1 MKVPIRF
8 GRGEVQVEVPDE
20 NLAGILRMN
29 PIPPMDDPVSA
40 VYTALRC
47 PIKTPPLSELAR
59 GKRSACVVI
68 SDITRPVPNRV
79 ILPPILETLEES
91 GIPRERITILIATG
105 IHRPNLGDELKEL
118 VGEEIIRN
126 YRIVNHY
133 SGKPETHLY
142 LGRTKRGT
150 PVYLDRTYLEAELK
164 ILTGLIE
171 PHLMAGFSGGRKA
184 ICPGISSVET
194 MKYAHGPMLLEDER
208 AAPGILEGNPFH
220 EEATEVAMM
229 AGVDFI
235 LNVTI
240 DEKRRI
246 TGVFAGD
253 LVEAHLAGVR
263 FCEKAVKVVVDEPAD
278 IVITSSAGYPLD
290 TTFYQAIKGA
300 VGVLDVVKPGG
311 TIILI
316 AECSEGIGSEP
327 FTRLMI
333 ETKDLDKFV
342 RDLYDLNKFVVDQW
356 QFEELVKVLRKAEV
370 YCYSTGIDYETLK
383 ELFVVPLRSPQEGL
397 DRALEKYGSRARV
410 YAVPEG
416 PYVLPM
422 VRR

>member
-1 MKVPIRF
+1 VKVPIRF
-8 GRGEVQVEVPDE
+8 GRGEVQIEIPDE
-20 NLAGILRMN
+20 NLGGILKMN
-29 PIPPMDDPVSA
+29 PVSPIDDPVSA
-40 VYTALRC
+40 VYTALRR

-59 GKRSACVVI
+59 GKSSACVVI
-68 SDITRPVPNRV
+68 SDITRPVPNRI
-79 ILPPILETLEES
+79 ILPPILETLEKS
-91 GIPRERITILIATG
+91 GISRGRITILIATG
-105 IHRPNLGDELKEL
+105 IHRPNLGEELEEL
-118 VGEEIIRN
+118 VGEEIMHN

-142 LGRTKRGT
+142 LGKTKRGT
-150 PVYLDRTYLEAELK
+150 PVYLDRTYLEADLK

-171 PHLMAGFSGGRKA
+171 PHLMAGFSGGRKS

-263 FCEKAVKVVVDEPAD
+263 FCERAVKVVVDEPAD
-278 IVITSSAGYPLD
+278 IVVTSSAGYPLD

-327 FTRLMI
+327 FTKLMI
-333 ETKDLDKFV
+333 ETKDLDKFI
-342 RDLYDLNKFVVDQW
+342 RDLYDLDKFVVDQW

-397 DRALEKYGSRARV
+397 DRALGKHGSRARV

>member
-1 MKVPIRF
+1 MKVSLRF
-8 GRGEVQVEVPDE
+8 GKGEVQVDVPDG
-20 NLAGILRMN
+20 NLVGILRMN
-29 PIPPMDDPVSA
+29 PLPPMEDPIGA
-40 VYTALRC
+40 TYEALRN
-47 PIKTPPLSELAR
+47 PINSPALSELAK

-68 SDITRPVPNRV
+68 SDITRPVPNKI
-79 ILPPILETLEES
+79 ILPPMLEILEES
-91 GIPRERITILIATG
+91 GIPRENITILIATG
-105 IHRPNLGDELKEL
+105 IHRPNLGDELREL
-118 VGEEIIRN
+118 VGDEIMHS

-133 SGKPETHLY
+133 SHKPDTHLY

-150 PVYLDRTYLEAELK
+150 PVYIDRTYLEAELK

-208 AAPGILEGNPFH
+208 AAPGILDGNPFH

-240 DEKRRI
+240 DENRRI
-246 TGVFAGD
+246 TGIFAGD

-263 FCEKAVKVVVDEPAD
+263 FCEKAVKVLVDEPAE

-311 TIILI
+311 TVILV
-316 AECSEGIGSEP
+316 AECSERIGSEP
-327 FTRLMI
+327 FTKLML
-333 ETKDLDKFV
+333 ETQDLDKFV
-342 RDLYDLNKFVVDQW
+342 QDLYDLDKFVVDQW
-356 QFEELVKVLRKAEV
+356 QFEELVKVLRKADV
-370 YCYSTGIDYETLK
+370 YCYSTGIEYETLG
-383 ELFVVPLRSPQEGL
+383 ELFVVPLRSPQEGV
-397 DRALEKYGSRARV
+397 DRALEKHGPNARV
-410 YAVPEG
+410 YVVPEG

>member
-1 MKVPIRF
+1 MRVPIRF

-29 PIPPMDDPVSA
+29 PIPPIDDPVSA
-40 VYTALRC
+40 VYDALRS
-47 PIKTPPLSELAR
+47 PIKTPPLSELAKGR
-59 GKRSACVVI
+59 RSVCVVI
-68 SDITRPVPNRV
+68 SDITRPVPNKI
-79 ILPPILETLEES
+79 ILPPILETLERS
-91 GIPRERITILIATG
+91 GIPRGSITILIATG

-118 VGEEIIRN
+118 VGEEIMMS

-142 LGRTKRGT
+142 LGKTKRGT
-150 PVYLDRTYLEAELK
+150 PVYLDKTYLEAELK

-220 EEATEVAMM
+220 EEATEIAMM
-229 AGVDFI
+229 AGADFI

-290 TTFYQAIKGA
+290 ATFYQAIKGA

-311 TIILI
+311 TIILM

-327 FTRLMI
+327 FAKLMI
-333 ETKDLDKFV
+333 ETKDLDKFI
-342 RDLYDLNKFVVDQW
+342 RELYDLDKFVVDQW
-356 QFEELVKVLRKAEV
+356 QFEELVKALRKAEV
-370 YCYSTGIDYETLK
+370 YCYSTGIDYETLQ
-383 ELFVVPLRSPQEGL
+383 ELFVVPLRSPQEGI
-397 DRALEKYGSRARV
+397 DRALERHGPNARI

-422 VRR
+422 LRR

>member
-8 GRGEVQVEVPDE
+8 GRGEVQIEIPDE
-20 NLAGILRMN
+20 NLGGILKMN
-29 PIPPMDDPVSA
+29 PVSPIDDPVSA
-40 VYTALRC
+40 VYTALRR

-59 GKRSACVVI
+59 GKSSACVVI
-68 SDITRPVPNRV
+68 SDITRPVPNRI
-79 ILPPILETLEES
+79 ILPPILETLEKS
-91 GIPRERITILIATG
+91 GISRGRITILIATG
-105 IHRPNLGDELKEL
+105 IHRPNLGEELEEL
-118 VGEEIIRN
+118 VGEEIMHN

-142 LGRTKRGT
+142 LGKTKRGT
-150 PVYLDRTYLEAELK
+150 PVYLDRTYLEADLK

-171 PHLMAGFSGGRKA
+171 PHLMAGFSGGRKS

-253 LVEAHLAGVR
+253 LVGAHLAGVR
-263 FCEKAVKVVVDEPAD
+263 FCERAVKVVVDEPAD
-278 IVITSSAGYPLD
+278 IVVTSSAGYPLD

-327 FTRLMI
+327 FTKLMI
-333 ETKDLDKFV
+333 ETKDLDKFI
-342 RDLYDLNKFVVDQW
+342 RDLYDLDKFVVDQW

-397 DRALEKYGSRARV
+397 DRALGKHGSRARV